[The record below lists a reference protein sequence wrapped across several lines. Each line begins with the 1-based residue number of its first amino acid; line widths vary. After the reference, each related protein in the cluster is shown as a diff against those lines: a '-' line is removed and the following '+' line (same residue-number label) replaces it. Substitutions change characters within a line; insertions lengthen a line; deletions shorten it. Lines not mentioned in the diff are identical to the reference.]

1 MKIALIFLIPFLTF
15 AVEKD
20 FQVMK
25 IYKKGEFKEV
35 KIYKGKNHSLMN
47 KECLSSK
54 LCLNAKVVPKKG
66 IGLTGHPGSKACKEF
81 KNSQYKILK
90 DKDNNQYGFCL
101 FSDGSLKSAWSL
113 IHD

>member
-1 MKIALIFLIPFLTF
+1 MKLLILILLPFISL

-20 FQVMK
+20 FQIMK
-25 IYKKGEFKEV
+25 IYKKGQFREV
-35 KIYKGKNHSLMN
+35 KIYKGKNNSLMN

-54 LCLNAKVVPKKG
+54 VCQNAKTTPKKG
-66 IGLTGHPGSKACKEF
+66 TGLTGHPGSKACKEF
-81 KNSQYKILK
+81 RNSQYKILK